1 MWKYLFVLRLGDK
14 AAVTKTEMSYIQN
27 DRTIKMCLSR
37 SLMAVTAGE
46 QVSLAVLIY
55 DTGISLCLEKVS
67 SIAMHKF
74 AFNLLNPFP
83 SKGFPIDE

>member
-1 MWKYLFVLRLGDK
+1 
-14 AAVTKTEMSYIQN
+14 
-27 DRTIKMCLSR
+27 
-37 SLMAVTAGE
+37 MAVTAGE